1 MKLKTE
7 LYASPKEEE
16 DYIISGAEQV
26 EVRSG
31 NKSYDAI
38 KVTMLSVDNKDKS
51 IYTLSLWLSDE
62 ASRTSKLGS
71 FISAFYEFFKGQEDA
86 NETDNWLEHTIK
98 VKRWRD
104 KDREIEVL
112 S

>member
-7 LYASPKEEE
+7 LYASPEEE
-16 DYIISGAEQV
+16 ENYVISSVEQV
-26 EVRSG
+26 EVKSG
-31 NKSYDAI
+31 NKTYDAL
-38 KVTMLSVDNKDKS
+38 KVTMVSVNSKDNS

-71 FISAFYEFFKGQEDA
+71 FLSAFADFFEGKEDA
-86 NETDNWLEHTIK
+86 NDTDTWVEHTIK
-98 VKRWRD
+98 VKRWKD
-104 KDREIEVL
+104 KDREIEVI